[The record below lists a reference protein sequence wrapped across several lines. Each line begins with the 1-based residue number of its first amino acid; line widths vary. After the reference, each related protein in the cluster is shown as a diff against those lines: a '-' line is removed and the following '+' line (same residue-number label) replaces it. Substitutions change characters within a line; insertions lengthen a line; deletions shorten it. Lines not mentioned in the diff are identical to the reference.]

1 MGDEVG
7 VGVNDSSAF
16 TDDENWTGGFYELAV
31 ELGDR
36 DDHRLDAAIS
46 AAWADPWLTG
56 PFAARDH
63 EASAQERVAPSLATQ
78 ETTRHLRGLAQ
89 LPTGPATVCGSVIIR
104 EERGTDWFDFY
115 LPVGALAR
123 ADSRVGAYPFGA
135 MMTVGDQMA
144 TTDSLVWRGPIDRW
158 LATMAKRIF
167 EVAPFRLGL
176 IGWEM
181 SGTTSAAEIDAVP
194 EERYMT
200 YLVPE
205 DHGLAIYEAT
215 I

>member
-1 MGDEVG
+1 MSDP
-7 VGVNDSSAF
+7 SAF
-16 TDDENWTGGFYELAV
+16 TDGENWTGGFYELAV

-36 DDHRLDAAIS
+36 DDQRLDAAIS
-46 AAWADPWLTG
+46 AAWADPRLSG
-56 PFAARDH
+56 PFAARNR
-63 EASAQERVAPSLATQ
+63 EPGAQERVAPSLATH
-78 ETTRHLRGLAQ
+78 TATDHLRGLAQ
-89 LPTGPATVCGSVIIR
+89 LPIGRMVVCGSVIIR
-104 EERGTDWFDFY
+104 EEGGTDWFDFY
-115 LPVGALAR
+115 LPLGALSR

-135 MMTVGDQMA
+135 TMTVGDQVA

-167 EVAPFRLGL
+167 DVAPFRVGL

-194 EERYMT
+194 DERYMT
-200 YLVPE
+200 YLMPN
-205 DHGLAIYEAT
+205 DGDLAVYEAT